1 MIFYDTKTE
10 VEQSVNLV
18 KETADELIKWIIN
31 KSGSILIAL
40 IFILIGM
47 KIVGLII
54 KLIKRGFDKS
64 KLDSSVSGFLLS
76 VFRVIGYIL
85 VFITAATMVGIQVT
99 SFVAILGTASMAIG
113 LALQGALSNLAGGVL
128 ILILK
133 PFTVGDYI
141 IENDKGTEGTVS
153 SIDIFYTRL
162 ITVDNK
168 LVVIPNGVL
177 TNNSLVNVTKQK
189 KRKLEVTIPIAYD
202 TDIKLLKD
210 VVAGVLKS
218 EEKIMSDEPT
228 DIFISSFD
236 DSGMTIAVRAWTATA
251 DYWPALWSLRES
263 LKQAFDENEIRI
275 PFSRVEV
282 DLNSK

>member
-1 MIFYDTKTE
+1 MIYFDAKDE
-10 VEQSVNLV
+10 VEQSVNLI
-18 KETADELIKWIIN
+18 KETANELLKWIIN
-31 KSGSILIAL
+31 KSGSIIVAL
-40 IFILIGM
+40 IFIFIGF
-47 KIVGLII
+47 KVVGLIM

-64 KLDSSVSGFLLS
+64 KLDDSVAGFLLS

-85 VFITAATMVGIQVT
+85 VFITAASMVGIQVT

-133 PFTVGDYI
+133 PFAVGDYI

-162 ITVDNK
+162 ITIDNK

-177 TNNSLVNVTKQK
+177 TNNSLVNVTKEK

-202 TDIKLLKD
+202 TDIKVLKE
-210 VVAGVLKS
+210 VVSGVLES
-218 EEKIMSDEPT
+218 EEKIMSDQPT
-228 DIFISSFD
+228 DIFINSFD
-236 DSGMTIAVRAWTATA
+236 DSGMTVAVRAWAATS
-251 DYWPALWSLRES
+251 DYWPALWSLREG
-263 LKQAFDENEIRI
+263 LKAAFDEHKIRI
-275 PFSRVEV
+275 PYSRVEV
-282 DLNSK
+282 DMKS

>member
-1 MIFYDTKTE
+1 MILYDTKTE

-18 KETADELIKWIIN
+18 KETADELVKWIIN

-54 KLIKRGFDKS
+54 KLIKRGFEKS
-64 KLDSSVSGFLLS
+64 KLDSSVAGFLLS

-99 SFVAILGTASMAIG
+99 SFVAIIGTASMAIG

-162 ITVDNK
+162 ITVDNR

-177 TNNSLVNVTKQK
+177 TNNSLINVTKQK
-189 KRKLEVTIPIAYD
+189 KRKIEVTIPIAYD
-202 TDIKLLKD
+202 TDIKLLKE
-210 VVAGVLKS
+210 VVAGVLES

-236 DSGMTIAVRAWTATA
+236 DSGMTIAVRAWAATT

-275 PFSRVEV
+275 PYSRVEV
-282 DLNSK
+282 DMKS

>member
-1 MIFYDTKTE
+1 MILYDTNTE

-18 KETADELIKWIIN
+18 KETADELVKWIIN

-54 KLIKRGFDKS
+54 KLIKRGFEKS
-64 KLDSSVSGFLLS
+64 KLDSSVAGFLLS

-99 SFVAILGTASMAIG
+99 SFVAIIGTASMAIG

-162 ITVDNK
+162 ITVDNR

-177 TNNSLVNVTKQK
+177 TNNSLINVTKQK
-189 KRKLEVTIPIAYD
+189 KRKIEVTIPIAYD
-202 TDIKLLKD
+202 TDIKLLKE
-210 VVAGVLKS
+210 VVAGVLES

-236 DSGMTIAVRAWTATA
+236 DSGMTIAVRAWAATT

-275 PFSRVEV
+275 PYSRVEV
-282 DLNSK
+282 DMKS

>member
-1 MIFYDTKTE
+1 MIYFDAKDE

-18 KETADELIKWIIN
+18 KETANEFLRWLIN
-31 KSGSILIAL
+31 KSGSIIIAL
-40 IFILIGM
+40 VFILIGF
-47 KIVGLII
+47 KIVSLIL

-64 KLDSSVSGFLLS
+64 KLDDSVAGFLLS

-85 VFITAATMVGIQVT
+85 VFITAASMVGIQVT

-128 ILILK
+128 ILVLK
-133 PFTVGDYI
+133 PFAVGDYI

-162 ITVDNK
+162 LTIDNK

-177 TNNSLVNVTKQK
+177 TNNSLINVTKEK

-202 TDIKLLKD
+202 TDIK
-210 VVAGVLKS
+210 VLKEVVSEVLNS
-218 EEKIMSDEPT
+218 EEKIMSDQPT
-228 DIFISSFD
+228 DIFINSFD
-236 DSGMTIAVRAWTATA
+236 DSGMTVAVRAWTATS
-251 DYWPALWSLRES
+251 DYWPALWSLREG
-263 LKQAFDENEIRI
+263 LKAAFDEHDIRI
-275 PFSRVEV
+275 PYSRVEV
-282 DLNSK
+282 DMKS